1 MRPLCKRK
9 GFSLFELML
18 VVAILSFLA
27 VLATIRLG
35 RVASDARIVAAKS
48 ELKTIREA
56 LLSENNGYL
65 RDMASIPGFSLTCL
79 RLGNLFVPTNI
90 FGSKVISS
98 SSLGLETC
106 IIRLDTG
113 GESFQQC
120 ETERRAHPSVF
131 TKWNASTRRGW
142 RGPYISSGATGFF
155 PAKDDVRFRG
165 DRTFEER
172 NFFPVLTNLRLP
184 SEFKDSSK
192 ASIYG
197 FIGEPTLFDPWGN
210 PYVLQIPPPQA
221 FEAVTNI
228 SESIRF
234 SYARVVSAGPDG
246 ILSTPCFFPN
256 ATNRFESLWSEEAKR
271 ISRQAGLID
280 GTNVTRRGDDLIL
293 FLMRSDVDEGI
304 KR

>member
-1 MRPLCKRK
+1 
-9 GFSLFELML
+9 ML
-18 VVAILSFLA
+18 VVVVISVISVLA
-27 VLATIRLG
+27 VQHFS
-35 RVASDARIVAAKS
+35 RVMSEARIVAAKAD
-48 ELKTIREA
+48 LKTIRAAYVSEA
-56 LLSENNGYL
+56 NGYL
-65 RDMASIPGFSLTCL
+65 RDMSGIPGFSYACL
-79 RLGNLFVPTNI
+79 RIGNLFVPTNV
-90 FGSKVISS
+90 FGNKVVSGNLYGTQTRIV
-98 SSLGLETC
+98 
-106 IIRLDTG
+106 RLDSGIETP
-113 GESFQQC
+113 EQC
-120 ETERRAHPSVF
+120 ALERRAHSSVF
-131 TKWNASTRRGW
+131 TTWDSISCRGW